1 MPEKNIKIFHW
12 NVKYADPTKD
22 SNASKYDLVARAIAR
37 VEADVV
43 VLTEI
48 TSKADA
54 TRDLILRNLISL
66 GKDYGHGAVLQVDGG
81 NNEHHLFLV
90 KKSSGYNVA
99 KSRVIPFDHK
109 GTRDYQIGAGKRGI
123 GLININ
129 HVAHPATFLR
139 ILSAHPSPCAYTNAN
154 SVKNAQSVIEK
165 KSAGKNKR
173 VAFAF
178 MVADFNS
185 ESDGD
190 ETSSASVSKT
200 GAHTHSSGMEIDFA
214 VHEGVVDILSSGAR
228 VQERASDHSYQ
239 YYDVKY
245 QY

>member
-1 MPEKNIKIFHW
+1 MTEKTIRIFHW

-22 SNASKYDLVARAIAR
+22 SNAVKYESIARSIAR

-54 TRDLILRNLISL
+54 TRDLILAKLISF

-90 KKSSGYNVA
+90 KRSSGYNVA
-99 KSRVIPFDHK
+99 KFRVIGFDHK
-109 GTRDYQIGAGKRGI
+109 GTRDYQIGAGTRGV

-129 HVAHPATFLR
+129 HPAHPTTYLR
-139 ILSAHPSPCAYTNAN
+139 ILSAHPSPCAYTNNN
-154 SVKNAQSVIEK
+154 SVKNAQSVVQNK
-165 KSAGKNKR
+165 ANGKNKN

-185 ESDGD
+185 ESEGDGAS
-190 ETSSASVSKT
+190 TASVSKT
-200 GAHTHSSGMEIDFA
+200 GANTHSSGMELDFA
-214 VHEGVVDILSSGAR
+214 VHAGALDVLSSGSR
-228 VQERASDHSYQ
+228 VQDRMSDHSYQ